1 MVATTL
7 GSLRVQAM
15 PMRSPRW
22 AVTRSQKRA
31 NRSGACSASH
41 VPAAA
46 SQRGWVK
53 WWNVTTGRMPC
64 SWQVAAIRR

>member
-7 GSLRVQAM
+7 GSLRVHAM

-22 AVTRSQKRA
+22 AVTRSQYRA
-31 NRSGACSASH
+31 KRSGACGASQA
-41 VPAAA
+41 PTAE

-53 WWNVTTGRMPC
+53 WWKVTTGVIPC
-64 SWQVAAIRR
+64 SWQVAAMRR

>member
-7 GSLRVQAM
+7 GSLRVAAI
-15 PMRSPRW
+15 PIRSPRW
-22 AVTRSQKRA
+22 AVARSQNRAKRSA
-31 NRSGACSASH
+31 AWGASQ

-53 WWNVTTGRMPC
+53 WWKVTTGMIPR
-64 SWQVAAIRR
+64 SWQAAAIRR